1 MKTKIFGFLFL
12 ASGFVSFAQSLENLK
27 LQAKKIYDAN
37 YTMDFDTV
45 TELTYPKIYE
55 TLGKSAFIEKLD
67 ADYQNEEFR
76 MRLQIVDPVF
86 QYSEIK
92 KIEGK
97 SFCIITYKNPIRYFF
112 EKKMDAAT
120 AQKKA
125 ADLKTSAQAYETIVE
140 PKRNSIN
147 VKRNSKFIAFADE
160 STQNQWK
167 FINYD
172 DLVQRERLDALLNEN
187 IKKELGL

>member
-1 MKTKIFGFLFL
+1 MKTKIFRFLL
-12 ASGFVSFAQSLENLK
+12 LVSSCVSFAQSLESLK
-27 LQAKKIYDAN
+27 LQTKKIYDAN
-37 YTMDFDTV
+37 YTMDFDAV

-55 TLGKSAFIEKLD
+55 TSGRDAFMEKLD
-67 ADYQNEEFR
+67 NDYQNEEFR
-76 MRLQIVDPVF
+76 MRLEIENPVF

-97 SFCIITYKNPIRYFF
+97 SYCIITYKNPIRYFF

-125 ADLKTSAQAYETIVE
+125 SDLKISTKAYETIVE

-147 VKRNSKFIAFADE
+147 VKRNSKLIALADQ
-160 STQNQWK
+160 STKNQWK
-167 FINYD
+167 FINCD
-172 DLVQRERLDALLNEN
+172 DLMQREKLDALLNEN
-187 IKKELGL
+187 IKKEFGL